1 MNFQHLKSTFSTIY
15 NNIHDIGFTDI
26 YITRIQKGDTTM
38 SIITPNI
45 DSSPYI
51 GVRNVQ
57 GKVRVK
63 THDDAPWLDNFFN
76 GKENCD
82 QITGITRGK
91 TYDVISVEGFGDVE
105 DITIIDDNGTK
116 QTLGD
121 FFFDEIE

>member
-1 MNFQHLKSTFSTIY
+1 
-15 NNIHDIGFTDI
+15 
-26 YITRIQKGDTTM
+26 M

-45 DSSPYI
+45 DASPYTGI
-51 GVRNVQ
+51 RN
-57 GKVRVK
+57 VK
-63 THDDAPWLDNFFN
+63 THNDAPWLDNFFN

>member
-1 MNFQHLKSTFSTIY
+1 MISGSLIY
-15 NNIHDIGFTDI
+15 VTH
-26 YITRIQKGDTTM
+26 IQKGDTTM

-45 DSSPYI
+45 DASPYTGI
-51 GVRNVQ
+51 RNVK

-63 THDDAPWLDNFFN
+63 THNDAPWLDNFF
-76 GKENCD
+76 
-82 QITGITRGK
+82 TGITRGK

>member
-1 MNFQHLKSTFSTIY
+1 
-15 NNIHDIGFTDI
+15 
-26 YITRIQKGDTTM
+26 M

-45 DSSPYI
+45 DASPYT
-51 GVRNVQ
+51 GVRNVK

-63 THDDAPWLDNFFN
+63 THNDAPWLDNFFN

-91 TYDVISVEGFGDVE
+91 TYDVISVEGFDDVE

>member
-1 MNFQHLKSTFSTIY
+1 MISGSLIY
-15 NNIHDIGFTDI
+15 VTH
-26 YITRIQKGDTTM
+26 IQKGDTTM

-45 DSSPYI
+45 DASPYT

-91 TYDVISVEGFGDVE
+91 TYDVISVEGLGDVE